1 MEAKG
6 TSRLAVEKEE
16 RKRMTF
22 TLRLH
27 NMGHKER
34 WRERREMSEKKR
46 KILWRKGWRYH
57 IESCEETIP
66 CRL

>member
-6 TSRLAVEKEE
+6 TSRPAVEKEK

-27 NMGHKER
+27 NMGHEER
-34 WRERREMSEKKR
+34 WRERREMSEEKR
-46 KILWRKGWRYH
+46 KVL
-57 IESCEETIP
+57 
-66 CRL
+66 